1 MQKIHLYIHVLWAV
15 RGRSAILTRPI
26 RTVLFAHLQKS
37 AEEKGVRVIG
47 VNGGMDHVHV
57 LVQLHPAQN
66 IAQVV
71 RQLKAESA
79 EWLNATQLIS
89 DSMEWEED
97 YAAYSVSP
105 SAVKQVVDYLD
116 RQEEYHKT
124 KTLDAELDVF
134 SKVHVG

>member
-15 RGRSAILTRPI
+15 AGRGSILTRPI

-37 AEEKGVRVIG
+37 AEEKGVRVVS
-47 VNGGMDHVHV
+47 VNGGTDHVHV

-71 RQLKAESA
+71 RQLKAESS

-89 DSMEWEED
+89 ERMEWEEE

-134 SKVHVG
+134 SKVHIG

>member
-15 RGRSAILTRPI
+15 RGRLEILTRPI

-37 AEEKGVRVIG
+37 AEEKGVRVIA
-47 VNGGMDHVHV
+47 VNGGTDHVHV

-89 DSMEWEED
+89 ERMEWEEE
-97 YAAYSVSP
+97 YAAYSISP

-124 KTLDAELDVF
+124 KNLDAELDVF

>member
-1 MQKIHLYIHVLWAV
+1 M
-15 RGRSAILTRPI
+15 
-26 RTVLFAHLQKS
+26 
-37 AEEKGVRVIG
+37 RVIG
-47 VNGGMDHVHV
+47 VNGGTDHVHV

-71 RQLKAESA
+71 RQLKADSA

-89 DSMEWEED
+89 EGMEWEED
-97 YAAYSVSP
+97 YAAYSISP
-105 SAVKQVVDYLD
+105 SAVRQVLDYLD

-134 SKVHVG
+134 SKVHIG